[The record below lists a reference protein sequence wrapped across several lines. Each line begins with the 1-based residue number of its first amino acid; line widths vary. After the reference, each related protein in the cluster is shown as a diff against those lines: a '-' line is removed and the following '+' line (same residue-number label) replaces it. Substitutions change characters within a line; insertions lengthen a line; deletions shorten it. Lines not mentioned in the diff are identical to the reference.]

1 MLFIW
6 EKPANSQ
13 IGDFLPWNFVCIHGR
28 WQNVFNEGHDPS
40 HCGEFKSIE
49 EGLPVDQVPN

>member
-1 MLFIW
+1 MCSMKDMIL
-6 EKPANSQ
+6 
-13 IGDFLPWNFVCIHGR
+13 
-28 WQNVFNEGHDPS
+28 FNEGHDPS